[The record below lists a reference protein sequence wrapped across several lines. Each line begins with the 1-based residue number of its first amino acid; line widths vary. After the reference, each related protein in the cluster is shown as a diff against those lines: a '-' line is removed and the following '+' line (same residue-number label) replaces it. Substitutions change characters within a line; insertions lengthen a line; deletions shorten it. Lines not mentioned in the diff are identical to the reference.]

1 MMNKSES
8 IKEICKALIVFSVK
22 VDTIRKDAKNPF
34 FKSSYATLSN
44 IIDSIK
50 EPLIESGLSYVQF
63 PNDENGLTTMLM
75 HESGEWISSDYIM
88 APVKND
94 PQGRGSAITYQR
106 RYALASVLGLNID
119 DDDDGNKA
127 TYGAG
132 TPEKPEQEWLNK
144 GTESFNKALEYMKKE
159 DADINIIKKKYR
171 LSKEVE
177 TLLLK
182 AKSK

>member
-8 IKEICKALIVFSVK
+8 IKEICKALIVFSIK

-50 EPLIESGLSYVQF
+50 EPLIESGLSISQF
-63 PNDENGLTTMLM
+63 PTGENGLTTILM
-75 HESGEWISSDYIM
+75 HQSGEWLSDEYNIK
-88 APVKND
+88 PSKDD
-94 PQGRGSAITYQR
+94 PQGRISALTYQR
-106 RYALASVLGLNID
+106 RSAISSILCLNID

-132 TPEKPEQEWLNK
+132 TPDKPEQEWLNK
-144 GTESFNKALEYMKKE
+144 GTESYNKALEYMKKE

>member
-63 PNDENGLTTMLM
+63 PNAENGLTTMLM
-75 HESGEWISSDYIM
+75 HESGEWLSSDYIM
-88 APVKND
+88 TPVKND

-106 RYALASVLGLNID
+106 RYALASILGLNID

-127 TYGAG
+127 TYGNG
-132 TPEKPEQEWLNK
+132 SPEKPEEEWLNK
-144 GTESFNKALEYMKKE
+144 GTESYNKALEYMKKQ
-159 DADINIIKKKYR
+159 DADINIIKKKYK

-177 TLLLK
+177 TSLLK
-182 AKSK
+182 AKSN